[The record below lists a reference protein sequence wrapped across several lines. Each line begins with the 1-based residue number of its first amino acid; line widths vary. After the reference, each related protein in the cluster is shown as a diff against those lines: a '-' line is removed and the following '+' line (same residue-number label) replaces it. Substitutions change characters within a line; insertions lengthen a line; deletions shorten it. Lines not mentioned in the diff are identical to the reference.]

1 MKRRN
6 FLIALGVVP
15 PLVLAACNGDKL
27 PKTPTIVKVKVT
39 DDKGLP
45 FENFP
50 LEFYGYRSFGG
61 SVAGGWQKED
71 TFKIEKS
78 SDKMGNV
85 EFSQIVP
92 ENTTIIYVLIGSEVN
107 LVVKYDDY
115 VIQSK
120 KGGINIGNNSEQIAV
135 YPDYTNSIDSLILG
149 ETNEYELILTKK

>member
-92 ENTTIIYVLIGSEVN
+92 ENTTIIYVQYRGFTGFPFT
-107 LVVKYDDY
+107 DY
-115 VIQSK
+115 IIQSK